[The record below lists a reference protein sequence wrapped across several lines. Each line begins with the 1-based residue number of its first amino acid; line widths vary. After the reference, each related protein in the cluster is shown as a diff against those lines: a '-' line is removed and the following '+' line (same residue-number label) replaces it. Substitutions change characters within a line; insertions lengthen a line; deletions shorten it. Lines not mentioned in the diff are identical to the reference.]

1 MHCPK
6 CGFFNAGGA
15 RFCQNCGASLT
26 ACAACGQQLPDS
38 ARFCPHCGHPREA
51 AVPAAP
57 HAPAPHAPTA
67 GSVFGGERRQVTVL
81 FCDLVGSTPL
91 SARLDPEE
99 FHDVVMDY
107 RRIANDAVAQFDGFI
122 AQWQGD
128 GLIALFGYPK
138 AREGDA
144 ERAVRAGLAILS
156 EMEHLNQHFE
166 EAHHLHLGVRV
177 GLHTGLVVVSD
188 RTGDAMN
195 VFGETPNVAARIQGM
210 AAPDTVLISE
220 ATHRL
225 VAGFFVVEDRGAH
238 ELKGV
243 SAPLRLFRVLRPT
256 GARGRLRA
264 VAPERLTPF
273 IGREEERRVL
283 ADRWRL
289 TQEGRGQV
297 VLITGEAGI
306 GKSRLLDE
314 FRQGLSGAPHTWIEG
329 GGSPYEENTPF
340 APLIDTL
347 LQAFAWPPETP
358 AATRLTDLEDALAV
372 VGLDADEATPLI
384 APLLGLPVPAH
395 YPPLLL
401 SMEQQRRKAIAAL
414 AAWLIALARQQPLVY
429 VLEDLHWVDPSTLE
443 VMNALVAAVA
453 SEPVLLLFTARPT
466 FHPAWSL
473 DHYVTHLHLRR
484 LDPVQVRTMIGT
496 LMARFLLSSETSQA
510 LAARTD
516 GVPLFVE
523 ELARAVAETGAGSI
537 DLRQIPS
544 TLQDLLLARLDQLG
558 PEREVAQMGAVL
570 GREFG
575 YALLRS
581 VAGLPEEELHDSL
594 ARLEAAELLFT
605 EGELPDALYR
615 FKHALVRDAA
625 YNSLL
630 RSRRR
635 DLHAATAAALAGQ
648 FPETAA
654 ARPELLAYHYTEA
667 DQVEPAI
674 QAWQGAGTRASERAA
689 FAEAEQHIRKAI
701 ELLLTLPES
710 PQRDQRELTLQATLG
725 QILEAVKGFG
735 SVESSA
741 AFARA
746 GQLVDRLGDDPGTF
760 FALFGLYSSAASR
773 DERETATALSA
784 QLLKLADK
792 WQMPLMLVWANTAR
806 GMSRYEYDP
815 REVGFHVAQ
824 VNAHYRHDDH
834 RATPFN
840 PRIAILQ
847 HGSLALWQLGLVDQ
861 ARRLQAE
868 QQELAQSLS
877 STDQGMA
884 RLAACNLYL
893 WIRDAERVEREAEA
907 MLQLSREQN
916 LASFLGWG
924 GIYLAWAIAQR
935 DDSPAAAERLR
946 QAISAYVAAG
956 TRSALAWY
964 LGLLAEAHGRAGDA
978 DEGLARLDDALEA
991 AGSGQVYRPELGR
1004 IRGDL
1009 LLRRGGPEDVALA
1022 EAAYREAVAAAES
1035 YGSRMQALR
1044 AAVGLGRLL
1053 HACGRPDEARETIS
1067 PRLAA
1072 IPEGHDTLDWREAR
1086 QLMNELGQGEPQTS

>member
-6 CGFFNAGGA
+6 CGFFNSGGA
-15 RFCQNCGASLT
+15 RFCQNCGGSLT
-26 ACAACGQQLPDS
+26 ACAACGRQLSDN

-51 AVPAAP
+51 AAPAAS
-57 HAPAPHAPTA
+57 HAPHAPTA

-156 EMEHLNQHFE
+156 QMEDLNHHFE
-166 EAHHLHLGVRV
+166 GVHHLHLGVRV

-195 VFGETPNVAARIQGM
+195 VFGETPNVAARVQGM

-225 VAGFFVVEDRGAH
+225 VAGFFVVEDQGAH

-243 SAPLRLFRVLRPT
+243 SAPLRLFRALRPT

-264 VAPERLTPF
+264 IAPERLTPF

-283 ADRWRL
+283 AARWRL
-289 TQEGRGQV
+289 AQEGRGQV
-297 VLITGEAGI
+297 ALITGEAGI

-314 FRQGLSGAPHTWIEG
+314 FRHDLSGAPHTWIEG
-329 GGSPYEENTPF
+329 GGSPYEVNTPF
-340 APLIDTL
+340 APLIDML
-347 LQAFAWPPETP
+347 LQAFAWSPETP
-358 AATRLTDLEDALAV
+358 AAARLADLEDALAV
-372 VGLDADEATPLI
+372 VGLDAGEATPLI
-384 APLLGLPVPAH
+384 APLLGLSVPAH

-414 AAWLIALARQQPLVY
+414 AAWLVALARQQPLVY
-429 VLEDLHWVDPSTLE
+429 VLEDLHWIDPSTLE
-443 VMNALVAAVA
+443 VLDALVAAVA

-466 FHPAWSL
+466 FHPTWPA
-473 DHYVTHLHLRR
+473 DHYVTHLNLRR
-484 LDPVQVRTMIGT
+484 LDPTQVRTMIGT
-496 LMARFLLSSETSQA
+496 LMARFLMSSETSQA

-523 ELARAVAETGAGSI
+523 ELARAVAEAGAGSV

-558 PEREVAQMGAVL
+558 PEREVAQIGAVL
-570 GREFG
+570 GREFS
-575 YALLRS
+575 YPLLRN
-581 VAGLPEEELHDSL
+581 VASLPDGELHDSL
-594 ARLEAAELLFT
+594 ARLEAADLLYM
-605 EGELPDALYR
+605 EGDLPDALYR

-654 ARPELLAYHYTEA
+654 ARPELLAHHYTEA

-674 QAWQGAGTRASERAA
+674 QAWQRAGARASERAA
-689 FAEAEQHIRKAI
+689 FAEAEQHTRKAI

-735 SVESSA
+735 SDESAA

-792 WQMPLMLVWANTAR
+792 WRMPLMLVWANTAR
-806 GMSRYEYDP
+806 GMSRYEYAP
-815 REVGFHVAQ
+815 EEVGFHVAQ
-824 VNAHYRHDDH
+824 VNAHYRDDDH

-840 PRIAILQ
+840 PRVALLQ

-868 QQELAQSLS
+868 QLELAQSLS

-884 RLAACNLYL
+884 RLSACNLYL

-907 MLQLSREQN
+907 MLRLSREQN

-924 GIYLAWAIAQR
+924 GIYLTWAAAQR
-935 DDSPAAAERLR
+935 DDSPAAAEELR

-964 LGLLAEAHGRAGDA
+964 LGMLAEAHGRAGDPA
-978 DEGLARLDDALEA
+978 EGLARLDNALEA
-991 AGSGQVYRPELGR
+991 AGSGQVYRAELGR
-1004 IRGDL
+1004 IRGNL
-1009 LLRRGGPEDVALA
+1009 LLRRDGSGDVALA
-1022 EAAYREAVAAAES
+1022 EAAYREAIAAAES

-1044 AAVGLGRLL
+1044 AAVSLGRLL
-1053 HACGRPDEARETIS
+1053 RTCGRPDEARQTLA

-1086 QLMNELGQGEPQTS
+1086 QLLDELG